1 VWGKVVAAMEG
12 HPERMKVVRTLLDNG
27 LAIRNSRI
35 FLNQIEIPTV
45 KVARVAEVDRRTVSE
60 TIRMIEKSSE
70 LKTVFSQFESAGLS
84 LKGVAKYFGLGVVE
98 IIAADPHKAGII
110 ANSARLMLDAGVS
123 IRQALVDDPELAPDP
138 KLVLIGDRPVPG
150 ELIPK
155 LLKIEGVAKVSV
167 Y

>member
-1 VWGKVVAAMEG
+1 MWGKVVAAMEG
-12 HPERMKVVRTLLDNG
+12 HPERLKVVRTLLDNG
-27 LAIRNSRI
+27 LAVRDSHI
-35 FLNQIEIPTV
+35 FLNRIQIPTV
-45 KVARVAEVDRRTVSE
+45 KVARVAEVDRRTVTE

-70 LKTVFSQFESAGLS
+70 LKTVFSKLESAGLS

-110 ANSARLMLDAGVS
+110 ANSSRLMLEAGVS
-123 IRQALVDDPELAPDP
+123 IRQALVDDPDLVPEP

-150 ELIPK
+150 DLVTK
-155 LLKIEGVAKVSV
+155 LREVPGVVRVSL